1 MGRGSAGDLARQVAV
16 VLAVVFQ
23 TFGSALAPAGADQ
36 AAISDANRTL
46 VVPADYAFVIWGP
59 IFVLCL
65 AYAVYQALPAQRR
78 DGLQRRIGWW
88 AAGAF
93 AGNGLWQ
100 VVFPREQFVLAQVLL
115 VAALVLAA
123 AALARVVRAAP
134 LTPARTWLVAV
145 PLALLLGWL
154 TDAALVGMA
163 TTLVATGV
171 WSSSGTVEA
180 VVGALL
186 LLAGAGIAAAVL
198 RAARPLPAAALLA
211 YAGAVIW
218 GLVAV
223 ALNQADDSVLTT
235 GAAVVA
241 ALAVAG
247 ALAASLPR
255 GRLSPRTA

>member
-1 MGRGSAGDLARQVAV
+1 MGRGGAGDLARQVTV
-16 VLAVVFQ
+16 VLAVAFQ
-23 TFGSALAPAGADQ
+23 TAGSAFAPAGADQ
-36 AAISDANRTL
+36 AAISQANRTL
-46 VVPADYAFVIWGP
+46 VVPAGYAFAIWGP
-59 IFVLCL
+59 IFLLCL
-65 AYAVYQALPAQRR
+65 AYAVYQALPAQQD
-78 DGLQRRIGWW
+78 DGLQRRVGWW
-88 AAGAF
+88 AAGVF
-93 AGNGLWQ
+93 ASNGLWQ
-100 VVFPREQFVLAQVLL
+100 VVFPREQFVLAQVIL
-115 VAALVLAA
+115 VASLVLAA
-123 AALARVVRAAP
+123 AALARVVPAAP

-154 TDAALVGMA
+154 TDATLVGLA

-211 YAGAVIW
+211 YAGGVIW

-223 ALNQADDSVLTT
+223 AVNQSDDSALTT

-241 ALAVAG
+241 ALAVAA
-247 ALAASLPR
+247 ALAVSLPR
-255 GRLSPRTA
+255 GRLSPRAA